1 MNHFPVDLLQG
12 KCDSIIG
19 VYVSPVQN
27 IEAKNLNSIKS
38 VTYRALELLTANSNL
53 QKFNHCDL
61 IIEPKEL
68 TNFSTFETN
77 KAKMDLIFETGYNE
91 AKKAF
96 ENLAT

>member
-12 KCDSIIG
+12 KCDFIIG

-38 VTYRALELLTANSNL
+38 VTYRALELLTASSNL
-53 QKFNHCDL
+53 HKFNHCDL

-68 TNFSTFETN
+68 CNFSTFETS
-77 KAKMDLIFETGYNE
+77 KIKMDSIFEIGYNE
-91 AKKAF
+91 TKKAF
-96 ENLAT
+96 QNLVS